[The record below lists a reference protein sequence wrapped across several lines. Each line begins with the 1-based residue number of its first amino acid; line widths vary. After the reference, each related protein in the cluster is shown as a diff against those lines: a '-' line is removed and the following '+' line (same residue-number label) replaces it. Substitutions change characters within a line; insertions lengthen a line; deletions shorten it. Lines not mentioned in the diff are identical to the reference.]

1 MSENS
6 DPLLALR
13 SAIKSRATITFS
25 KDGAPVPSLASATH
39 IDLSPSQSYARAT
52 PTRWKKSGSGN
63 EGYTLDALYLVFQL
77 QGASGG
83 EYMKQARENGMTVG
97 MVSIT
102 ERKAVLDYLE
112 GRISDHPSIIQEDAG
127 KGDGSAPA
135 GAATSPQ
142 KRRHYVPDAKDVQV
156 VKRMRQNE
164 VELEDRHTV
173 LRGQKLNDF
182 TNLRN
187 IYADKLKKLKD
198 ASKTGAAVP
207 TPAVGLEPKAR
218 VQGAPIILVSSSPTA
233 LVTMYNVQRFLG
245 ESVFETSQE
254 ARANAG
260 NNRPPELIHIYRK
273 VDIPSNDGTTSMR
286 QATRRYAVYDNAEK
300 MPPDGWDRVVC
311 VLTTGQAWQ
320 FRPYKWSEPRALFH
334 HVKGMHVS
342 WANDPPNPKIADW
355 NVTEIKID
363 KNRRHVD
370 KSTVAHFWRVLDNWM
385 GMNKPALM
393 KTQ

>member
-1 MSENS
+1 MADAS

-13 SAIKSRATITFS
+13 EAIKSKSPITFS

-39 IDLSPSQSYARAT
+39 IHLSPSLTLPRST
-52 PTRWKKSGSGN
+52 PTRWKKTGN
-63 EGYTLDALYLVFQL
+63 ETYTLDALYLVHQL

-112 GRISDHPSIIQEDAG
+112 GRIEDHPSIIHKDAG
-127 KGDGSAPA
+127 NGEGSATA
-135 GAATSPQ
+135 GATTSPQ
-142 KRRHYVPDAKDVQV
+142 KRRHYVPDAKDVQI

-164 VELEDRHTV
+164 VELEDRSTV

-187 IYADKLKKLKD
+187 VYAEKLKKLKD
-198 ASKTGAAVP
+198 SSKTGAA
-207 TPAVGLEPKAR
+207 
-218 VQGAPIILVSSSPTA
+218 
-233 LVTMYNVQRFLG
+233 RFLG
-245 ESVFETSQE
+245 EAVFETSQE
-254 ARANAG
+254 ARQKAG
-260 NNRPPELIHIYRK
+260 NSRPPELIHIYRK
-273 VDIPSNDGTTSMR
+273 VDVPSNDGTTAMR

-320 FRPYKWSEPRALFH
+320 FRPYKWSEPRTLFH

-342 WANDPPNPKIADW
+342 WANDPPNPKITDW

-363 KNRRHVD
+363 KHRRHVD
-370 KSTVAHFWRVLDNWM
+370 KSTVAHFWRVLDSWM

-393 KTQ
+393 RTQ